1 MGNTTL
7 LSPKVVDMM
16 KNLNV
21 IHRTVPSK
29 PFIGDEKMAEVSNF
43 VLFLVFVGV
52 IWFGF
57 LAFPLYLLFFFFL

>member
-43 VLFLVFVGV
+43 VLFLVFVQHGLP
-52 IWFGF
+52 F
-57 LAFPLYLLFFFFL
+57 AS